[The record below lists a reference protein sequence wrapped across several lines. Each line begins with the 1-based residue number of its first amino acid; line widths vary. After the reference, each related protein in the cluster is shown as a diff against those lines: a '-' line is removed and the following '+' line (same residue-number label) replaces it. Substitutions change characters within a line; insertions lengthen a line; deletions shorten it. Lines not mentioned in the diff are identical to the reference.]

1 MKLSLQD
8 IKRIL
13 KNFFKQINTPYELNI
28 KNKDAQTEVLHVEL
42 TKKSVYIFLSTFL
55 IFTFIT
61 FSLIILFTPLK
72 YYLPGFGNDVN
83 RKQLLEMTK
92 EIKSLEAKNLSRE
105 KFVQNLI
112 LIADSNMILDTSM
125 LNNNAINQANNI
137 NSGKIDNEDNYAY
150 LREKYKDTVKD
161 EKNSEIVEPIE
172 TDSTKKL
179 K

>member
-61 FSLIILFTPLK
+61 FSL
-72 YYLPGFGNDVN
+72 
-83 RKQLLEMTK
+83 M
-92 EIKSLEAKNLSRE
+92 S
-105 KFVQNLI
+105 
-112 LIADSNMILDTSM
+112 
-125 LNNNAINQANNI
+125 
-137 NSGKIDNEDNYAY
+137 
-150 LREKYKDTVKD
+150 
-161 EKNSEIVEPIE
+161 
-172 TDSTKKL
+172 
-179 K
+179 